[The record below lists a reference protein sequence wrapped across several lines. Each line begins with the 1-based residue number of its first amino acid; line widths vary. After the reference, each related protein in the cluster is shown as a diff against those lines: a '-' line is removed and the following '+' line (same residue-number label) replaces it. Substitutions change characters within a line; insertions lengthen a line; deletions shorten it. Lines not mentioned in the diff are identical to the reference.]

1 MVLTIDYEPKT
12 QTAIAG
18 DMKTGLE
25 KALNAKKIHEKVK
38 A

>member
-25 KALNAKKIHEKVK
+25 KALNAEEDT
-38 A
+38 